1 MAKTETVRTLVE
13 PLAAAAGADVYDVT
27 FAGGKLVVALNRSG
41 GIDLQTLTDISRE
54 LGSKLDD
61 QDVIGGAYT
70 LEVTSPGLERPL
82 RTPDHYRGAVGETVS
97 VRTNPEVEGERRVR
111 GVIESCDD
119 DTFTVAVTDDQ
130 DQPTGEHRTVAYDDV
145 ERARTTF
152 SWGPAPKPG
161 GGKPKAGKPNPGKTK
176 KARS

>member
-1 MAKTETVRTLVE
+1 VAKTDAVRTLVE

-27 FAGGKLVVALNRSG
+27 FAGGKLVVALNRTG

-54 LGSKLDD
+54 LGAELDD

-82 RTPDHYRGAVGETVS
+82 RTPDHYRGAVGETVT
-97 VRTNPEVEGERRVR
+97 VRTNPEVEGDRRIR

-119 DTFTVAVTDDQ
+119 DSFTVAVTDDQ
-130 DQPTGEHRTVAYDDV
+130 DRPTGAHRTVAYDEV

-161 GGKPKAGKPNPGKTK
+161 ASKPKSGKTK